1 MVLNKML
8 LKGLLLGF
16 LIILPVSGFGVAST
30 PSAEPAVVDIFKPG
44 NYYIDIAAQSWKKSN
59 DESSTIT
66 IKPFINGFGDINE
79 INSTNTGNSTG
90 LIFDPNYNDFNIAF
104 DDRSQVSAVPEPA
117 TLLLLGLGSLGLAA
131 FRRRRQN

>member
-1 MVLNKML
+1 MILKKMFLN
-8 LKGLLLGF
+8 GFLLGF
-16 LIILPVSGFGVAST
+16 LIILPVSGFGVASA
-30 PSAEPAVVDIFKPG
+30 PSAEPAAVDIFKPG

-79 INSTNTGNSTG
+79 INPTNTGNSTG
-90 LIFDPNYNDFNIAF
+90 FTFDTDYDGFNTVP
-104 DDRSQVSAVPEPA
+104 DERSQVSAVPEPA

-131 FRRRRQN
+131 FRRKR